1 MWVNVWPKPNVWLWQ
16 IDSPLIFIKNL
27 WKFAQSCLN
36 SSRIWGLGKWHF
48 SLKWFWKWRNPNPH
62 SPLHLNHSALTLK
75 RDKNSNTFFIAKSIW
90 TKVSLTTIKI
100 FWWRRYLP
108 NSDLRPSYGLLYWF
122 DSYIKLIVQLNW
134 FVFLIFVCQQ
144 TNIKDTS
151 G

>member
-1 MWVNVWPKPNVWLWQ
+1 MTLTNRFSTDFHQKFVKICTKL
-16 IDSPLIFIKNL
+16 SEFLKNM
-27 WKFAQSCLN
+27 
-36 SSRIWGLGKWHF
+36 RIIGKWHF

-62 SPLHLNHSALTLK
+62 SPLQLNHSALTLK

-108 NSDLRPSYGLLYWF
+108 NSDLRPSYGLPYWF

-134 FVFLIFVCQQ
+134 FVFPIFVCQQ